1 MLASMPRAEMR
12 LAPSSAGVGGGVEEV
27 AEAASSSSAVCRIDI
42 DGQQPEHGLL
52 DAIKLYGATPSTSA
66 QRLSSAERFRY
77 VGQRARAVK
86 GMHSKCI
93 GLSPR
98 EFESHRC
105 RFCHS
110 FRGQKLCPGHPL
122 GPFFDEDSDF
132 QLHFG

>member
-1 MLASMPRAEMR
+1 MR
-12 LAPSSAGVGGGVEEV
+12 LEPSSAGVGGGVEEV

-52 DAIKLYGATPSTSA
+52 DAIKLYGATPSTFGRGRTSA

-93 GLSPR
+93 GLCPR
-98 EFESHRC
+98 EFESHRN
-105 RFCHS
+105 RYVS
-110 FRGQKLCPGHPL
+110 IRSPQG
-122 GPFFDEDSDF
+122 
-132 QLHFG
+132 